1 MMLTVFET
9 WLFSI
14 ITSLVLKK
22 YNDSLIYK
30 DLADRNYKINLSK
43 YAEFNKG
50 SSEDNKSNNTMT
62 LFVPIVN
69 IFSQIFNRKKM
80 IDSID
85 DYILNFSLMGIL
97 EEMNDVDKKYYN
109 KRKSL
114 KRALDINL
122 NPNLVNLVVM
132 SDTLKDELEYDYVIT
147 YSYFDNGKNTISFI
161 NDEKSYKIVN
171 SSGPISIKKKKEQKM
186 KIDEMC
192 DKVYTYSIEKNKD
205 QDELE
210 VVENITYDDFNE
222 ALEQYDES
230 IDVARVLKKDL
241 RKRR

>member
-1 MMLTVFET
+1 
-9 WLFSI
+9 
-14 ITSLVLKK
+14 
-22 YNDSLIYK
+22 
-30 DLADRNYKINLSK
+30 
-43 YAEFNKG
+43 
-50 SSEDNKSNNTMT
+50 
-62 LFVPIVN
+62 
-69 IFSQIFNRKKM
+69 M
-80 IDSID
+80 IL
-85 DYILNFSLMGIL
+85 Y
-97 EEMNDVDKKYYN
+97 
-109 KRKSL
+109 
-114 KRALDINL
+114 
-122 NPNLVNLVVM
+122 
-132 SDTLKDELEYDYVIT
+132 
-147 YSYFDNGKNTISFI
+147 TISFI

-205 QDELE
+205 KDELE

>member
-1 MMLTVFET
+1 
-9 WLFSI
+9 
-14 ITSLVLKK
+14 
-22 YNDSLIYK
+22 
-30 DLADRNYKINLSK
+30 
-43 YAEFNKG
+43 
-50 SSEDNKSNNTMT
+50 
-62 LFVPIVN
+62 
-69 IFSQIFNRKKM
+69 
-80 IDSID
+80 
-85 DYILNFSLMGIL
+85 MGIL

-122 NPNLVNLVVM
+122 DPNLVNLVVM
-132 SDTLKDELEYDYVIT
+132 SYTLKDELEYDYVIT

-205 QDELE
+205 KDELE